1 MAVQKGRKIDDNR
14 CSGLDGKIPPAPRS
28 DQIAWFVEFPA
39 LELKKIEGG
48 KDNYLWYTDQSYT
61 RKFGNAV
68 RFDIKTFLFFL
79 SPDFLRMS

>member
-48 KDNYLWYTDQSYT
+48 KDAWLLMKQ
-61 RKFGNAV
+61 FAV
-68 RFDIKTFLFFL
+68 YMDTLGKLIH
-79 SPDFLRMS
+79 